1 MRKTTTGWMTLLAL
15 VVLTAGVWAQSE
27 QPPAPKTEPAPA
39 AADHA
44 KEILV
49 KMGARVVTV
58 GQIEAEFARIPP
70 QFVSHF
76 NDPQRKKDYVQN
88 IVDRMVFAEEA
99 KAQGLTDRED
109 IKEKIN
115 SYAERILYTEYLK
128 TATEGL
134 QVTSTE
140 ARAYYEANPNEFLTP
155 ERIHARHILVKSEE
169 EAGTVKAELDKG
181 ADWNEL
187 AKKYYTDKSNA
198 ERGGDLGFFS
208 RGRMVK
214 EFEEAAFTMNP
225 GEVKGPIKTQFGFHI
240 IKLEEKQAAQT
251 QDFAQAE
258 KAVTSKL
265 MTQKREAKLQE
276 IRNQLGSKYDV
287 TVNWDKVNDI
297 KVGSGVAAPGRPGSA
312 PTPVPIGQRPRTVVP
327 AEQPPAKK

>member
-1 MRKTTTGWMTLLAL
+1 MRKTTIVWMTLWMLAA
-15 VVLTAGVWAQSE
+15 LTAAAWAQSE
-27 QPPAPKTEPAPA
+27 QPAAPKADTAA

-44 KEILV
+44 KAILAQ
-49 KMGARVVTV
+49 MGDRIVTV
-58 GQIEAEFARIPP
+58 GQLEAEFSRIPP

-76 NDPQRKKDYVQN
+76 NDPQRKKDYVQS

-99 KAQGLTDRED
+99 KAQGMMDRED
-109 IKEKIN
+109 VKEKIN
-115 SYAERILYTEYLK
+115 SYAERILYTEFLK

-134 QVTSTE
+134 EVTNAE
-140 ARAYYEANPNEFLTP
+140 AIAFYEANKNEFVTP
-155 ERIHARHILVKSEE
+155 ERIRARHILVKSEE
-169 EAGTVKAELDKG
+169 EAAVVKAELDKG
-181 ADWNEL
+181 ADWGEL
-187 AKKYYTDKSNA
+187 AKKYSVDKSNA

-214 EFEEAAFTMNP
+214 EFEDAAFTMNP
-225 GEVKGPIKTQFGFHI
+225 GEVKGPVKTQFGFHI

-265 MTQKREAKLQE
+265 MTQKREARLKEL
-276 IRNQLGSKYDV
+276 RDTLGAKYSV

-297 KVGSGVAAPGRPGSA
+297 KVGSGAAAPGRPGA
-312 PTPVPIGQRPRTVVP
+312 RPTPVPIGQRPRTVVP